1 MRRTTRLPPCPGLSS
16 RLRCVL
22 RAARGQAAGLHTG
35 EAVNRKQPLARK
47 RWWYRVLLAV
57 EAAAAAWEAGV
68 ALG

>member
-1 MRRTTRLPPCPGLSS
+1 MRRTTRLPQRPGLSS
-16 RLRCVL
+16 RLRYVL

-47 RWWYRVLLAV
+47 RWCSRALLAA

-68 ALG
+68 PLG